1 RRTTPSCSR
10 TRSVHSF
17 PGGAPIACWVPTA
30 SVARTSAGACV
41 VTSRS
46 IAISSCSR
54 RCASSSTRVPCRP
67 RRSPRSSRS
76 TESTRTRPIPPTP
89 EPETDAMSAIEV
101 RVPDIGD
108 FEDVEVIEVLVSEG
122 DEVGLEQSL
131 VTVESDKA
139 SMEIPSSAAGRV
151 KELRVKVGDKVS
163 EGSVLVVLEGDG
175 RGAAAGGGGQD
186 AQAASPAPAPAPAAP
201 APAPAPEPEPEP
213 RPAAP
218 APAPASG
225 DRKADRSCALVVIG
239 GGPGGYAAAFRAA
252 DLGLEV
258 VLVERYATLG
268 GVC

>member
-1 RRTTPSCSR
+1 M
-10 TRSVHSF
+10 SV
-17 PGGAPIACWVPTA
+17 
-30 SVARTSAGACV
+30 
-41 VTSRS
+41 
-46 IAISSCSR
+46 
-54 RCASSSTRVPCRP
+54 
-67 RRSPRSSRS
+67 
-76 TESTRTRPIPPTP
+76 
-89 EPETDAMSAIEV
+89 IEV

-175 RGAAAGGGGQD
+175 RGATAEEGGQD
-186 AQAASPAPAPAPAAP
+186 AQASSPAPAPAPAAP
-201 APAPAPEPEPEP
+201 APAPAPAPEP

-268 GVC
+268 GVCLNVGCIPSKALLHTAAAMDEAKALARSEEHT